1 MRNLIENKI
10 KELNEEVLSLIEQ
23 RENLLNLVQE
33 LDVRLHQVSGAISEF
48 TKLIDKDKQL

>member
-1 MRNLIENKI
+1 MKNLIENKI

-48 TKLIDKDKQL
+48 TKLIDTDHKS

>member
-48 TKLIDKDKQL
+48 TKLIDTDNKS